1 MMMIKINL
9 FIKKEI
15 MYKKLFLVL
24 LFISV
29 LLTLTSCGQ
38 IEDINGSNDYSL
50 NTLTDEDFF
59 INTNVVKIGSVTTRF
74 NNTVKISVKKMS
86 GVDRIEKINLS
97 LGSLTITTNLNVT
110 SGNIKLVLIMNDTII
125 KEFKINAED
134 SYTGTIS
141 GNYELK
147 IAAESAKFNLSYT
160 IEK

>member
-1 MMMIKINL
+1 M
-9 FIKKEI
+9 
-15 MYKKLFLVL
+15 
-24 LFISV
+24 
-29 LLTLTSCGQ
+29 LTLTSCGQ